1 MGFLHMGHTSSVVA
15 HSTHVPWPHRNAI
28 LRGFSRQMA
37 HMLASSISRTWAWSD
52 SKEWSVSKYFSSFSL
67 NSAGLAGAFFPT
79 DEKKGENFK
88 NRRKN
93 YLSWVF
99 TRPALHS
106 LTLLYSQWNAY
117 VHDCLFFHRLP
128 NSLEIS
134 HFSLRMLL
142 NISRSL
148 WHSSA
153 KNVDKWKPLDYQT
166 VWKRFR
172 HYISKIL
179 DSIPQGNKVKCFFF
193 IYYDQLQQNVRSHLL
208 TTGYFPFNNPLAFK
222 ALLHACGTS

>member
-1 MGFLHMGHTSSVVA
+1 MCRGHTGTPCCEVFQDKWRTCWHLQSLVHELEATAKNGVFPSIF
-15 HSTHVPWPHRNAI
+15 HRFRLI
-28 LRGFSRQMA
+28 LLVWQVR
-37 HMLASSISRTWAWSD
+37 
-52 SKEWSVSKYFSSFSL
+52 FSL
-67 NSAGLAGAFFPT
+67 RT
-79 DEKKGENFK
+79 KKKGENFK

-193 IYYDQLQQNVRSHLL
+193 YLLRSTAAKCKISFTHHWI
-208 TTGYFPFNNPLAFK
+208 FSFQ
-222 ALLHACGTS
+222 